1 MRSLLVLVLLVGCG
15 ERRASMK
22 VAFGGA
28 VSAGTGALLLHS
40 LDGDDE
46 APANLIALGALMFLG
61 GSLVT
66 VVWGIDAI
74 AAGDPDSAPPVVV
87 AAPMARPARVLARK
101 LLIDAAAAA
110 RRDDCEA
117 VRTADVSVRD
127 LDAEFHA
134 LVFVRDAAIARCL
147 AVR

>member
-1 MRSLLVLVLLVGCG
+1 MRSLLVVVLLVGCG

-28 VSAGTGALLLHS
+28 VSTGAGALLLHS

-46 APANLIALGALMFLG
+46 APADLIALGALMFLG
-61 GSLVT
+61 GSLVG
-66 VVWGIDAI
+66 VAWGIDAI

-87 AAPMARPARVLARK
+87 AAPVTPARVLARK
-101 LLIDAAAAA
+101 LMIDAAAAA

-117 VRTADVSVRD
+117 VRTADVNVRD

-134 LVFVRDAAIARCL
+134 VVFVRDVAIARCL
-147 AVR
+147 AGR